1 MIKTIFKKEQIPNI
15 ISVFRILLV
24 PLYVL
29 LFFRIFPIEADQALI
44 AAGIVFILAGV
55 SDLADGYLARRFGWI
70 TDIGKLLDPL
80 ADKCLETAVAVCLAI
95 RFGGPFI
102 ILCAF
107 VITKEIAMIIG
118 AYLIMSKSRV
128 YVSAVWCGKAA
139 TLVWYALILLVH
151 FFPRVAEGDALLCY
165 ILCIVLI
172 LVMLMAFLIYVFND
186 AAQIETT
193 KDVSM
198 QNNQNKKK
206 TKS

>member
-1 MIKTIFKKEQIPNI
+1 MNKTFFRKEQIPNL
-15 ISVFRILLV
+15 ISVFRIFLV
-24 PLYVL
+24 PLYIF
-29 LFFRIFPIEADQALI
+29 LFFQVIPVGENKAL
-44 AAGIVFILAGV
+44 AACGIVFILAGI
-55 SDLADGYLARRFGWI
+55 SDLADGYLARRFHWI

-80 ADKCLETAVAVCLAI
+80 ADKLLETAVALCLAI

-107 VITKEIAMIIG
+107 IITKEIAMIVG

-128 YVSAVWCGKAA
+128 YVSAVWCGKVA

-151 FFPRVAEGDALLCY
+151 FFPRVTEGDALLCY

-172 LVMLMAFLIYVFND
+172 LVMLMAFLIYVFNY

-193 KDVSM
+193 KDAII
-198 QNNQNKKK
+198 QNKKK
-206 TKS
+206 NKS